1 MTGDRTSPARWFAE
15 EWTALLGTVLE
26 SLAGERPKLACTAPA
41 EGAALAAA
49 SEQLVGQHGA
59 ILWWQQRFPLPG
71 EPSTWIGAPRNAWT
85 QLAARVLGAAGV
97 EDDSQARDTYL
108 EVLQQSLGE
117 LSRSAGRR
125 WSRQL
130 DCSGS
135 EAAAGPEAAEFYWVE
150 AAYPDAAIP
159 PLIVAI
165 TGALQDPPNE
175 ADRSGVTA
183 LAGGT
188 APAGG
193 MAATDPDPNS
203 PQRSRTFS
211 LLMEVELPVSVSF
224 GRVHLPLKDV
234 LKLTAGSI
242 IELNRT
248 VDEPV
253 EVIVNNCVVA
263 RGEVVVVEGN
273 YGVRIHQ
280 IMTRQE
286 RMETIP

>member
-41 EGAALAAA
+41 GGAALAAS
-49 SEQLVGQHGA
+49 SEEIVGQHGA

-85 QLAARVLGAAGV
+85 QLAGRVLGAAGV
-97 EDDSQARDTYL
+97 EDDSQARETYL

-125 WSRQL
+125 WNRQI
-130 DCSGS
+130 DCSGN
-135 EAAAGPEAAEFYWVE
+135 EAAAAPEAAEFYMVE
-150 AAYPDAAIP
+150 ATYPDATLP

-165 TGALQDPPNE
+165 TGAPQDPPKE
-175 ADRSGVTA
+175 ADPPAGTA
-183 LAGGT
+183 MAGG
-188 APAGG
+188 PA
-193 MAATDPDPNS
+193 AADPGTHLP
-203 PQRSRTFS
+203 PPSRTFN
-211 LLMEVELPVSVSF
+211 LLMGVELPVSVSF
-224 GRVHLPLKDV
+224 GHVQLPLKDV

-248 VDEPV
+248 VDELV

-286 RMETIP
+286 RLETLP

>member
-1 MTGDRTSPARWFAE
+1 VTPNQTSPGHWFAA

-26 SLAGERPKLACTAPA
+26 SLAGERPKLACTRPPDDVT
-41 EGAALAAA
+41 LAASSA
-49 SEQLVGQHGA
+49 EIAAKHGE

-85 QLAARVLGAAGV
+85 QLAVRVLGAAGV
-97 EDDSQARDTYL
+97 EDESQARETYL

-117 LSRSAGRR
+117 LSRSAGSR
-125 WSRQL
+125 WNRQI
-130 DCSGS
+130 DCTGN
-135 EAAAGPEAAEFYWVE
+135 EVPMGPAAAEFYLVE
-150 AAYPDAAIP
+150 TIYPDAALP
-159 PLIVAI
+159 PLLVAI
-165 TGALQDPPNE
+165 GGIPQDPPQE
-175 ADRSGVTA
+175 ADI
-183 LAGGT
+183 
-188 APAGG
+188 
-193 MAATDPDPNS
+193 AAKSAVEVAAAAS
-203 PQRSRTFS
+203 PEAASPPSSKTFD
-211 LLMEVELPVSVSF
+211 LLLGVELPVSVSF
-224 GRVHLPLKDV
+224 GRVQLSLKDV

-286 RMETIP
+286 RLETLP

>member
-1 MTGDRTSPARWFAE
+1 VSGEHASPARWFAE

-26 SLAGERPKLACTAPA
+26 SLAGDRPKLACTAAA
-41 EGAALAAA
+41 EGAALAATSDEIA
-49 SEQLVGQHGA
+49 GQHGA
-59 ILWWQQRFPLPG
+59 MLWWQYRFPLPG

-85 QLAARVLGAAGV
+85 QLATRVLGAAGV
-97 EDDSQARDTYL
+97 EDDSQARETYL

-125 WSRQL
+125 WSRSL
-130 DCSGS
+130 DCSGN
-135 EAAAGPEAAEFYWVE
+135 EASAGPEAAEFYLVE

-159 PLIVAI
+159 PLIVAV
-165 TGALQDPPNE
+165 TGAPQDPP
-175 ADRSGVTA
+175 ADA
-183 LAGGT
+183 DIPADT

-193 MAATDPDPNS
+193 SAVADPVSQPA
-203 PQRSRTFS
+203 QRSRTFN
-211 LLMEVELPVSVSF
+211 LLMAVELPVSVSF
-224 GRVHLPLKDV
+224 GHVQLPLKDV

-286 RMETIP
+286 RMETLP